1 MVDQSTSAR
10 IAGGQNARPGKHPYL
25 VSLQFGKPPLVRY
38 QHFCG
43 GSVLNENWIL
53 TAADCL
59 DGVELVLP
67 FGTLVVKAGKYDL
80 DKDEIGEQM
89 ARVDVYYKHPKFMP
103 GM

>member
-1 MVDQSTSAR
+1 MS
-10 IAGGQNARPGKHPYL
+10 GQDAKPGQFPYL

-43 GSVLNENWIL
+43 GAILNERWIL

-67 FGTLVVKAGKYDL
+67 FGTLVVKAGKYEI
-80 DKDEIGEQM
+80 DKVEAGEQM
-89 ARVDVYYKHPKFMP
+89 ALVDVYYKHEKFTP
-103 GM
+103 GL